1 MLFFKIKI
9 VEITKRTNKN
19 KFNIMF
25 IELEIPSLND
35 NPSYIKTIIKYNT
48 AKDIEY
54 KIAK

>member
-9 VEITKRTNKN
+9 VEITKRINKN